1 MKLIQKITA
10 IALAFVMC
18 TGLICTVNANENTG
32 EMYFNFTKESKDG
45 AIDVGTINGKAP
57 LYNRDRGWGFVS
69 ETTAMPARKVDVN
82 RIEVKK
88 DGYKVVENSV
98 AKFNITDKDGKLL
111 DYTKA
116 TDYNYGG
123 MVFRVNVPRGGYNI
137 QVETARGKDDA
148 LVSVSATQ
156 TSRIENTKQW
166 DAAGLVKNQHLA
178 KWNGNVWSF
187 DYCTGRSFIDIEV
200 EPKSAGNPVVLK
212 SIKITPIPVREQ
224 EDKPTVY
231 LLGDSTLKSYLFEEA
246 PMSGW
251 GQVFDR
257 LFDTSKINIINYSM
271 GGRSLKTMYQEGRL
285 NDVLMTGHKGDFV
298 LVQSGHNDEKNGKDK
313 GVVSDP
319 TARFG
324 TGSTEEMY
332 RNYLEYCYLS
342 AIEVRG
348 MIPILVTPMT
358 RVKGDAE
365 EGYVYTDTFT
375 TEDRQFT
382 KVMRETAKDNNV
394 PLVDLNED
402 SVNYL
407 NELGVKGATAVVMS
421 IEAGETPAKSNSGSY
436 ANGHPQLKIDGTHM
450 KEALTKQ
457 YARFIVTDLA
467 KLEKD
472 YSYLKPLTDAYT
484 SDVKDAIAAGNW
496 DKVYPEV
503 AKDCLT
509 GDNAYYRNQIEKM
522 LQLGVMSKDS
532 DGNFNPE
539 NIMTVKE
546 YISALTKIYKID
558 ESAFKNY
565 TDGNLTR
572 EAMAAI
578 NLDAYNMKFKSKPKY
593 MTDYNGNNITP
604 DDPNYDPNLVGT
616 EAQYYPLVGYN
627 AIKDRI
633 SISLKFAD
641 KVKDAYNLGLI
652 RSEVGIERGKV
663 QNGYYIEPQKEVT
676 RAKAAKSLYFMY
688 VLGSDIHTEN
698 DIIAE

>member
-1 MKLIQKITA
+1 MKITHRIMS
-10 IALAFVMC
+10 IALAFIMC
-18 TGLICTVNANENTG
+18 TGLICTVNADDNTG
-32 EMYFNFTKESKDG
+32 EMYFNFTQESKEG

-57 LYNRDRGWGFVS
+57 IYNRDRGWGFVS
-69 ETTAMPARKVDVN
+69 ETTAMPARKVNVN
-82 RIEVKK
+82 SIEVKK
-88 DGYKVVENSV
+88 DGYRVVENSV

-137 QVETARGKDDA
+137 QVETAKGKDDA

-187 DYCTGRSFIDIEV
+187 DYCTGRSFVDIEV

-224 EDKPTVY
+224 EEKPTVY

-257 LFDTSKINIINYSM
+257 LFDTSKINIVNYSM

-358 RVKGDAE
+358 RAE
-365 EGYVYTDTFT
+365 TGVTKWHVYSDSFVSK
-375 TEDRQFT
+375 DKHFT
-382 KVMRETAKDNNV
+382 KVMRDTAKDNNV

-407 NELGVKGATAVVMS
+407 NELGVQGTTAVVMS

-484 SDVKDAIAAGNW
+484 SDVKDAIATGNW

-522 LQLGVMSKDS
+522 LQLGVMSKDR
-532 DGNFNPE
+532 DGNFNPQ

-558 ESAFKNY
+558 KSAFKNY
-565 TDGNLTR
+565 SDGNLTR
-572 EAMAAI
+572 EIMAAI

-627 AIKDRI
+627 AIKDRM
-633 SISLKFAD
+633 SISLRFAD
-641 KVKDAYNLGLI
+641 KVKEAYNLGLI

-698 DIIAE
+698 DITTE

>member
-1 MKLIQKITA
+1 MKITHRIMS

-32 EMYFNFTKESKDG
+32 EMYFNFTKESRAG

-69 ETTAMPARKVDVN
+69 ETTAMPPRKVNVN
-82 RIEVKK
+82 SIEVKK
-88 DGYKVVENSV
+88 EGYKVVENSV

-156 TSRIENTKQW
+156 TSRIENTK
-166 DAAGLVKNQHLA
+166 LVKNQHLA

-257 LFDTSKINIINYSM
+257 LFDTSKINIVNYSM

-358 RVKGDAE
+358 RAE
-365 EGYVYTDTFT
+365 TGVTKWHVYSDSFVSK
-375 TEDRQFT
+375 DKHFT
-382 KVMRETAKDNNV
+382 KVMRGTAKDNNV

-407 NELGVKGATAVVMS
+407 NELGVQGTTAVVMS

-484 SDVKDAIAAGNW
+484 SDVKDAIVTGNW

-532 DGNFNPE
+532 DGNFNPQ

-558 ESAFKNY
+558 KSAFKNY

-572 EAMAAI
+572 EVMAAI

-627 AIKDRI
+627 AIKDRM

-688 VLGSDIHTEN
+688 VLGSNIHTEN

>member
-1 MKLIQKITA
+1 MKITHRIMS
-10 IALAFVMC
+10 IALAFIMC
-18 TGLICTVNANENTG
+18 TGLICTVNADDNTG
-32 EMYFNFTKESKDG
+32 EMYFNFTQESKEG

-69 ETTAMPARKVDVN
+69 ETTAMPVRKVNVN
-82 RIEVKK
+82 SIEVKK
-88 DGYKVVENSV
+88 DGYRVVENSV

-137 QVETARGKDDA
+137 QVETAKGKDDA

-166 DAAGLVKNQHLA
+166 DAAGLVKNQHMA

-187 DYCTGRSFIDIEV
+187 DYCTGRSFVDIEV

-224 EDKPTVY
+224 EEKPTVY

-257 LFDTSKINIINYSM
+257 LFDTSKINIVNYSM

-332 RNYLEYCYLS
+332 RNYLENSYIP
-342 AIEVRG
+342 AIKARG
-348 MIPILVTPMT
+348 MIPVLVTPMT

-365 EGYVYTDTFT
+365 EGYVYADTFT

-382 KVMRETAKDNNV
+382 KVMRETANDNNV
-394 PLVDLNED
+394 PLVDLNVD
-402 SVNYL
+402 SVKYL

-484 SDVKDAIAAGNW
+484 SDVKDAIATGNW

-522 LQLGVMSKDS
+522 LRLGVMSKDS
-532 DGNFNPE
+532 DGNFNPQ

-572 EAMAAI
+572 EVMAAI
-578 NLDAYNMKFKSKPKY
+578 NLDAYNMKFKLKPKY

-633 SISLKFAD
+633 SVSLKFAD
-641 KVKDAYNLGLI
+641 KVKEAYNLGLI

-698 DIIAE
+698 DIITE

>member
-1 MKLIQKITA
+1 MKITHRIMS

-18 TGLICTVNANENTG
+18 TGLICTVNANENNG

-69 ETTAMPARKVDVN
+69 ETTAMPPRKVDVN
-82 RIEVKK
+82 RIEVRKE
-88 DGYKVVENSV
+88 GYKVVENSV

-187 DYCTGRSFIDIEV
+187 DYCTGRSFVDIEV
-200 EPKSAGNPVVLK
+200 EPKSVGNPVVLK
-212 SIKITPIPVREQ
+212 SIKITPIPVRKQ
-224 EDKPTVY
+224 EDEPTVY

-257 LFDTSKINIINYSM
+257 LFDTSKINIVNYSM

-358 RVKGDAE
+358 RVKGDAKG
-365 EGYVYTDTFT
+365 GYVYTDTFT
-375 TEDRQFT
+375 TEDRHFT
-382 KVMRETAKDNNV
+382 KVMRGTAKDNNV

-407 NELGVKGATAVVMS
+407 NELGVQGTTAVVMS

-484 SDVKDAIAAGNW
+484 SDVKDAIATGNW

-532 DGNFNPE
+532 DGNFNPQ

-565 TDGNLTR
+565 VDGNLTR
-572 EAMAAI
+572 EVMAAI

-627 AIKDRI
+627 AIKDRM

>member
-1 MKLIQKITA
+1 M
-10 IALAFVMC
+10 
-18 TGLICTVNANENTG
+18 
-32 EMYFNFTKESKDG
+32 
-45 AIDVGTINGKAP
+45 
-57 LYNRDRGWGFVS
+57 
-69 ETTAMPARKVDVN
+69 
-82 RIEVKK
+82 
-88 DGYKVVENSV
+88 
-98 AKFNITDKDGKLL
+98 
-111 DYTKA
+111 
-116 TDYNYGG
+116 
-123 MVFRVNVPRGGYNI
+123 
-137 QVETARGKDDA
+137 
-148 LVSVSATQ
+148 
-156 TSRIENTKQW
+156 
-166 DAAGLVKNQHLA
+166 
-178 KWNGNVWSF
+178 WSF
-187 DYCTGRSFIDIEV
+187 DYCTGRSFVDIEV
-200 EPKSAGNPVVLK
+200 EPKSVGNPVVLK
-212 SIKITPIPVREQ
+212 SIKITPIPIREQ

-257 LFDTSKINIINYSM
+257 LFDTSKINIVNYSM

-332 RNYLEYCYLS
+332 RNYLENCFIP
-342 AIEVRG
+342 AIKARG

-358 RVKGDAE
+358 RVKGDAK

-382 KVMRETAKDNNV
+382 KVMRGTAKDNNV

-407 NELGVKGATAVVMS
+407 NELGVQGTTAVVMS

-484 SDVKDAIAAGNW
+484 SDVKDAIVTGNW

-532 DGNFNPE
+532 DGNFNPQ

-572 EAMAAI
+572 EVMAAI

-627 AIKDRI
+627 AIKDRM

>member
-1 MKLIQKITA
+1 MKITHRIMS
-10 IALAFVMC
+10 IALAFIMC
-18 TGLICTVNANENTG
+18 TGLICTVNADDNTG
-32 EMYFNFTKESKDG
+32 EMYFNFTQESKEG

-69 ETTAMPARKVDVN
+69 ETTAMPVRKVNVN
-82 RIEVKK
+82 SIEVKK
-88 DGYKVVENSV
+88 DGYRVVENSV
-98 AKFNITDKDGKLL
+98 AKFNITDKDGNLL

-137 QVETARGKDDA
+137 QVETAKGKDDA

-166 DAAGLVKNQHLA
+166 DAAGLVKNQHMA

-187 DYCTGRSFIDIEV
+187 DYCTGRSFVDIEV

-224 EDKPTVY
+224 EEKPTVY

-257 LFDTSKINIINYSM
+257 LFDTSKINIVNYSM

-332 RNYLEYCYLS
+332 RNYLENSYIP
-342 AIEVRG
+342 AIKARG
-348 MIPILVTPMT
+348 MIPVLVTPMT

-365 EGYVYTDTFT
+365 EGYVYADTFT

-382 KVMRETAKDNNV
+382 KVMRETANDNNV
-394 PLVDLNED
+394 PLVDLNVD
-402 SVNYL
+402 SVKYL

-484 SDVKDAIAAGNW
+484 SDVKDAIATGNW

-572 EAMAAI
+572 EVMAAI
-578 NLDAYNMKFKSKPKY
+578 NLDAYNMKFKLKPKY

-627 AIKDRI
+627 AIKDRM
-633 SISLKFAD
+633 SISLRFAD
-641 KVKDAYNLGLI
+641 KVKEAYNLGLI

-688 VLGSDIHTEN
+688 VLGSDVHTEN
-698 DIIAE
+698 DIITE

>member
-1 MKLIQKITA
+1 MKITHRIMS
-10 IALAFVMC
+10 IALAFIMC
-18 TGLICTVNANENTG
+18 TGLICTVNADDNTG
-32 EMYFNFTKESKDG
+32 EMYFNFTQESKEG

-69 ETTAMPARKVDVN
+69 ETTAMPVRKVNVN
-82 RIEVKK
+82 SIEVKK
-88 DGYKVVENSV
+88 DGYRVVENSV

-137 QVETARGKDDA
+137 QVETAKGKDDA

-166 DAAGLVKNQHLA
+166 DAAGLVKNQHMA

-187 DYCTGRSFIDIEV
+187 DYCTGRSFVDIEV

-224 EDKPTVY
+224 EEKPTVY

-358 RVKGDAE
+358 RAE
-365 EGYVYTDTFT
+365 TGVTKWHVYSDSFVSK
-375 TEDRQFT
+375 DKHFT
-382 KVMRETAKDNNV
+382 KVMRDTAKDNNV

-407 NELGVKGATAVVMS
+407 NELGVQGTTAVVMS

-467 KLEKD
+467 KFEKD
-472 YSYLKPLTDAYT
+472 YSYLKPLTVAYT
-484 SDVKDAIAAGNW
+484 SDVKDAIATGNW

-565 TDGNLTR
+565 SGGNLTR
-572 EAMAAI
+572 EIMAAI
-578 NLDAYNMKFKSKPKY
+578 NLDAYNMKFKLKPKY

-627 AIKDRI
+627 AIKDRM

-641 KVKDAYNLGLI
+641 KVKEAYNLGLI

-698 DIIAE
+698 DIITE

>member
-32 EMYFNFTKESKDG
+32 EMYFNFTKESKEG

-88 DGYKVVENSV
+88 EGYKVVENSV

-123 MVFRVNVPRGGYNI
+123 MVFRVNLPRGGYNI
-137 QVETARGKDDA
+137 QVETARGKDDD

-231 LLGDSTLKSYLFEEA
+231 LLGDSTVKSYLFEEA

-257 LFDTSKINIINYSM
+257 LFDTSKINIVNYSM

-358 RVKGDAE
+358 RAE
-365 EGYVYTDTFT
+365 TGVTKWHIYSDSFVSKDKH
-375 TEDRQFT
+375 FT
-382 KVMRETAKDNNV
+382 KVMRDTAKDNNV

-407 NELGVKGATAVVMS
+407 NELGVQGTTAVVMS

-484 SDVKDAIAAGNW
+484 SDVKDAIATGNW

-572 EAMAAI
+572 EVMAAI

-627 AIKDRI
+627 AIKDRM

-641 KVKDAYNLGLI
+641 KVKEAYNLGLI

>member
-1 MKLIQKITA
+1 MKITHRIMS

-18 TGLICTVNANENTG
+18 TGLICTVNANENNG

-88 DGYKVVENSV
+88 EGYKVVENSV

-123 MVFRVNVPRGGYNI
+123 MVFRVNLPRGGYNI

-166 DAAGLVKNQHLA
+166 DAASLVKNQHLA

-200 EPKSAGNPVVLK
+200 EPKSVGNPVVLK

-257 LFDTSKINIINYSM
+257 LFDTSKINIVNYSM

-358 RVKGDAE
+358 RVKGDAK

-382 KVMRETAKDNNV
+382 KVMRGTAKDNNV

-484 SDVKDAIAAGNW
+484 SDVKDAIATGNW

-532 DGNFNPE
+532 DGNFNPQ

-572 EAMAAI
+572 EVMAAI

-627 AIKDRI
+627 AIKDRM
-633 SISLKFAD
+633 SISLKFAE

>member
-1 MKLIQKITA
+1 MKITHRIMS

-32 EMYFNFTKESKDG
+32 EMYFNFTKESRAG

-88 DGYKVVENSV
+88 EGYKVVENSV

-123 MVFRVNVPRGGYNI
+123 MVFRVNLPRGGYNI

-166 DAAGLVKNQHLA
+166 DAAGLVKNQHIA

-187 DYCTGRSFIDIEV
+187 DYCTGRSFVDIEV
-200 EPKSAGNPVVLK
+200 EPKSVGNPVVLK

-257 LFDTSKINIINYSM
+257 LFDTSKINIVNYSM

-358 RVKGDAE
+358 RVKGDAK

-382 KVMRETAKDNNV
+382 KVMRGTAKDNNV

-484 SDVKDAIAAGNW
+484 SDVKDAIATGNW

-532 DGNFNPE
+532 DGNFNPQ

-572 EAMAAI
+572 EVMAAI

-627 AIKDRI
+627 AIKDRM
-633 SISLKFAD
+633 SISLKFAE

>member
-32 EMYFNFTKESKDG
+32 EMYFNFTKESKEG

-88 DGYKVVENSV
+88 EGYKVVENSV

-257 LFDTSKINIINYSM
+257 LFDTSKINIVNYSM

-358 RVKGDAE
+358 RAE
-365 EGYVYTDTFT
+365 TGVTKWHIYSDSFVSKDKH
-375 TEDRQFT
+375 FT
-382 KVMRETAKDNNV
+382 KVMRDTAKDNNV

-484 SDVKDAIAAGNW
+484 SDVKDAIATGNW

-503 AKDCLT
+503 SKDCLT

-572 EAMAAI
+572 EVMAAI

-627 AIKDRI
+627 AIKDRM

-641 KVKDAYNLGLI
+641 KVKEAYNLGLI

>member
-18 TGLICTVNANENTG
+18 TGLICTVNANENNG

-69 ETTAMPARKVDVN
+69 ETTAMPPRKVDVN

-88 DGYKVVENSV
+88 EGYKVVENSV

-200 EPKSAGNPVVLK
+200 EPKSVGNPVVLK

-257 LFDTSKINIINYSM
+257 LFDTSKINIVNYSM

-358 RVKGDAE
+358 RAE
-365 EGYVYTDTFT
+365 TGVTKWHVYSDSFVSK
-375 TEDRQFT
+375 DKHFT
-382 KVMRETAKDNNV
+382 KVMRGTAKDNNV

-407 NELGVKGATAVVMS
+407 NELGVQGTTAVVMS

-484 SDVKDAIAAGNW
+484 SDVKDAIVTGNW

-532 DGNFNPE
+532 DGNFNPQ

-572 EAMAAI
+572 EVMAAI

-627 AIKDRI
+627 AIKDRM

>member
-1 MKLIQKITA
+1 
-10 IALAFVMC
+10 
-18 TGLICTVNANENTG
+18 
-32 EMYFNFTKESKDG
+32 
-45 AIDVGTINGKAP
+45 
-57 LYNRDRGWGFVS
+57 
-69 ETTAMPARKVDVN
+69 
-82 RIEVKK
+82 
-88 DGYKVVENSV
+88 
-98 AKFNITDKDGKLL
+98 
-111 DYTKA
+111 
-116 TDYNYGG
+116 
-123 MVFRVNVPRGGYNI
+123 
-137 QVETARGKDDA
+137 
-148 LVSVSATQ
+148 
-156 TSRIENTKQW
+156 
-166 DAAGLVKNQHLA
+166 
-178 KWNGNVWSF
+178 
-187 DYCTGRSFIDIEV
+187 
-200 EPKSAGNPVVLK
+200 
-212 SIKITPIPVREQ
+212 
-224 EDKPTVY
+224 
-231 LLGDSTLKSYLFEEA
+231 
-246 PMSGW
+246 
-251 GQVFDR
+251 
-257 LFDTSKINIINYSM
+257 
-271 GGRSLKTMYQEGRL
+271 
-285 NDVLMTGHKGDFV
+285 MTGHKGDFV

-358 RVKGDAE
+358 RVKGDAK

-375 TEDRQFT
+375 TEDRHFT
-382 KVMRETAKDNNV
+382 KVMRGTAKDNNV

-407 NELGVKGATAVVMS
+407 NELGVQGTTAVVMS

-484 SDVKDAIAAGNW
+484 SDVKDAIATGNW

-532 DGNFNPE
+532 DGNFNPQ

-565 TDGNLTR
+565 VDGNLTR
-572 EAMAAI
+572 EVMAAI

-627 AIKDRI
+627 AIKDRM

-641 KVKDAYNLGLI
+641 KVKDAYNWGLI

>member
-18 TGLICTVNANENTG
+18 TGLICTVNANENNG

-45 AIDVGTINGKAP
+45 AIDVGTINGKVP

-88 DGYKVVENSV
+88 EGYKVVENSV

-123 MVFRVNVPRGGYNI
+123 MVFRVNLPRGGYNI

-257 LFDTSKINIINYSM
+257 LFDTSKINIVNYSM

-358 RVKGDAE
+358 RAE
-365 EGYVYTDTFT
+365 TGVTKWHVYSDSFVSK
-375 TEDRQFT
+375 DKHFT
-382 KVMRETAKDNNV
+382 KVMRDTAKDNNV

-407 NELGVKGATAVVMS
+407 NELGVQGTTAVVMS

-484 SDVKDAIAAGNW
+484 SDVKDAIATGNW

-532 DGNFNPE
+532 DGNFNPQ

-558 ESAFKNY
+558 KSAFKNY

-572 EAMAAI
+572 EVMAAI

-627 AIKDRI
+627 AIKDRM
-633 SISLKFAD
+633 SISLRFAE

-676 RAKAAKSLYFMY
+676 RAKASKSLYFMY

>member
-1 MKLIQKITA
+1 MKITHRIMS

-82 RIEVKK
+82 RIEVRKE
-88 DGYKVVENSV
+88 GYKVVENSV

-123 MVFRVNVPRGGYNI
+123 MVFRVNLPRGGYNI

-200 EPKSAGNPVVLK
+200 EPKSAGNPVILK

-257 LFDTSKINIINYSM
+257 LFDTSKINIVNYSM

-358 RVKGDAE
+358 RAE
-365 EGYVYTDTFT
+365 TGVTKWHVYSDSFVSK
-375 TEDRQFT
+375 DKHFT
-382 KVMRETAKDNNV
+382 KVMRGTAKDNNV

-407 NELGVKGATAVVMS
+407 NELGVQGTTAVVMS

-484 SDVKDAIAAGNW
+484 SDVKDAIVTGNW

-532 DGNFNPE
+532 DGNFNPQ

-572 EAMAAI
+572 EVMAAI
-578 NLDAYNMKFKSKPKY
+578 NLDVYNMKFKSKPKY

-627 AIKDRI
+627 AIKDRM

>member
-1 MKLIQKITA
+1 MS
-10 IALAFVMC
+10 IALAFIMC
-18 TGLICTVNANENTG
+18 TGLICTVSADENTG
-32 EMYFNFTKESKDG
+32 EMYFNFTQESKDG

-69 ETTAMPARKVDVN
+69 ETTAMPARKVNVN
-82 RIEVKK
+82 SIEVKK
-88 DGYKVVENSV
+88 DGYRVVENSV
-98 AKFNITDKDGKLL
+98 AKFNITDKDGNLL

-156 TSRIENTKQW
+156 TSRIESTKQW
-166 DAAGLVKNQHLA
+166 DAAGLVKNQHMA

-187 DYCTGRSFIDIEV
+187 DYCTGRSFVDIEV

-224 EDKPTVY
+224 EEKPTVY

-358 RVKGDAE
+358 RAE
-365 EGYVYTDTFT
+365 TGVTKWHVYSDSFVSK
-375 TEDRQFT
+375 DKHFT
-382 KVMRETAKDNNV
+382 KVMRDTAKDNNV
-394 PLVDLNED
+394 PLVDLNAD
-402 SVNYL
+402 SVKYL
-407 NELGVKGATAVVMS
+407 NELGVQGTTAVVMS

-484 SDVKDAIAAGNW
+484 SDVKDAIATGNW

-565 TDGNLTR
+565 ADGNLTR
-572 EAMAAI
+572 EVMAAI

-633 SISLKFAD
+633 SVSLKFAD

-676 RAKAAKSLYFMY
+676 RAKATKSLYFMY

>member
-1 MKLIQKITA
+1 MKITHRIMS

-32 EMYFNFTKESKDG
+32 EMYFNFTKESRAG

-88 DGYKVVENSV
+88 EGYKVVENSV

-123 MVFRVNVPRGGYNI
+123 MVFRVNLPRGGYNI

-166 DAAGLVKNQHLA
+166 DAAGLVKNQHMA

-187 DYCTGRSFIDIEV
+187 DYCTGRSFVDIEV
-200 EPKSAGNPVVLK
+200 EPKSAGNPLVLK

-224 EDKPTVY
+224 EEKPTVY

-257 LFDTSKINIINYSM
+257 LFDTSKINIVNYSM

-332 RNYLEYCYLS
+332 RNYLENCF
-342 AIEVRG
+342 
-348 MIPILVTPMT
+348 IP
-358 RVKGDAE
+358 
-365 EGYVYTDTFT
+365 
-375 TEDRQFT
+375 
-382 KVMRETAKDNNV
+382 
-394 PLVDLNED
+394 
-402 SVNYL
+402 
-407 NELGVKGATAVVMS
+407 
-421 IEAGETPAKSNSGSY
+421 
-436 ANGHPQLKIDGTHM
+436 
-450 KEALTKQ
+450 
-457 YARFIVTDLA
+457 
-467 KLEKD
+467 
-472 YSYLKPLTDAYT
+472 
-484 SDVKDAIAAGNW
+484 
-496 DKVYPEV
+496 
-503 AKDCLT
+503 
-509 GDNAYYRNQIEKM
+509 
-522 LQLGVMSKDS
+522 
-532 DGNFNPE
+532 
-539 NIMTVKE
+539 
-546 YISALTKIYKID
+546 
-558 ESAFKNY
+558 
-565 TDGNLTR
+565 
-572 EAMAAI
+572 AI
-578 NLDAYNMKFKSKPKY
+578 NAH
-593 MTDYNGNNITP
+593 
-604 DDPNYDPNLVGT
+604 V
-616 EAQYYPLVGYN
+616 
-627 AIKDRI
+627 R
-633 SISLKFAD
+633 
-641 KVKDAYNLGLI
+641 
-652 RSEVGIERGKV
+652 
-663 QNGYYIEPQKEVT
+663 
-676 RAKAAKSLYFMY
+676 
-688 VLGSDIHTEN
+688 
-698 DIIAE
+698 

>member
-32 EMYFNFTKESKDG
+32 EMYFNFTKESKEG

-88 DGYKVVENSV
+88 EGYKVVENSV

-123 MVFRVNVPRGGYNI
+123 MVFRVNLPRGGYNI

-231 LLGDSTLKSYLFEEA
+231 LLGDSTVKSYLFEEA

-257 LFDTSKINIINYSM
+257 LFDTSKINIVNYSM

-358 RVKGDAE
+358 RAE
-365 EGYVYTDTFT
+365 TGVTKWHIYSDSFVSKDKH
-375 TEDRQFT
+375 FT
-382 KVMRETAKDNNV
+382 KVMRDTAKDNNV

-407 NELGVKGATAVVMS
+407 NELGVQGTTAVVMS

-484 SDVKDAIAAGNW
+484 SDVKDAIATGNW

-572 EAMAAI
+572 EVMAAI

-627 AIKDRI
+627 AIKDRM

-641 KVKDAYNLGLI
+641 KVKEAYNLGLI